1 MIDKSEIIIWEGM
14 PRTGAF
20 FWNSRILF
28 YLILAFIYLSSIFMM
43 VVSFAFRTYLNE
55 TQTILIIYLIIIPFI
70 FLLNDLR
77 RHKTKYVLTN
87 DRLIIKYYWL
97 GNNIKSYKLSEIKQI
112 RIREFD
118 EDYTTLIINKESSF
132 LKKISEI
139 GLEYR
144 FIGQSN
150 RLEYISDYESF
161 LNNFNQD
168 IIVN

>member
-1 MIDKSEIIIWEGM
+1 
-14 PRTGAF
+14 
-20 FWNSRILF
+20 
-28 YLILAFIYLSSIFMM
+28 
-43 VVSFAFRTYLNE
+43 
-55 TQTILIIYLIIIPFI
+55 
-70 FLLNDLR
+70 
-77 RHKTKYVLTN
+77 
-87 DRLIIKYYWL
+87 
-97 GNNIKSYKLSEIKQI
+97 SYKLSEIKQI